1 MKDRPGLPVARPGS
15 TASSLLERARAHE
28 PDAWRR
34 LVALYGPLVYHWCR
48 RSALGTEDVAD
59 VFQEVFRSVAAHLAT
74 FRADRPGATFR
85 GWLLVV
91 TRNKIRDHLRR
102 QRGRPAAAGGSD
114 ALRQLGQAPDP
125 VQEPDD
131 STGPEE
137 NRAVLCRALDLV
149 RSEFEEATWQAF
161 WRATVDGHAP
171 ADVARDLG
179 LSVNAVYKAKSR
191 VLRRLRTELKGL
203 IE

>member
-1 MKDRPGLPVARPGS
+1 MNDHPGLPAARPGS
-15 TASSLLERARAHE
+15 TASSLLERARAQE

-48 RSALGTEDVAD
+48 GSSLGPEDVAD
-59 VFQEVFRSVAAHLAT
+59 VFQEVFRAVAAHLVT
-74 FRADRPGATFR
+74 FSSDVPGATFR
-85 GWLLVV
+85 GWLLVI
-91 TRNKIRDHLRR
+91 TRNKVRDHLRR
-102 QRGRPAAAGGSD
+102 QRGRPVAAGGSD

-131 STGPEE
+131 PAGGEE
-137 NRAVLCRALDLV
+137 NRAVLRRALELV

-161 WRATVDGHAP
+161 WRATVEDHAP

-191 VLRRLRTELKGL
+191 VLRRLRTELEGL